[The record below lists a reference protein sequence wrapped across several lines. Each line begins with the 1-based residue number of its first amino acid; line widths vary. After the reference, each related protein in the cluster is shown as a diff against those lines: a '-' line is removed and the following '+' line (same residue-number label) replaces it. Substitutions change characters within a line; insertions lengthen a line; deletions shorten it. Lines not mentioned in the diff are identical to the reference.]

1 LRGQAWDCDPPISAF
16 YALGITGMSHLAQA
30 EFFAVSGASQAA
42 PLAKVGLLLC
52 HISINHIILFIS
64 FTAFDQQLLQ

>member
-1 LRGQAWDCDPPISAF
+1 
-16 YALGITGMSHLAQA
+16 MSHLAQA